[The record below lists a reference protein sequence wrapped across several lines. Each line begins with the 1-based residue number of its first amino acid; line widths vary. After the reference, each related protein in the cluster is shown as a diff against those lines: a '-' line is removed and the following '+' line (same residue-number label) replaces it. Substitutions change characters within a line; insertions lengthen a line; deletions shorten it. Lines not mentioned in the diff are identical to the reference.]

1 MPTKIRKK
9 LLYEEVVNEL
19 YGIIDRQEVTVGQQ
33 FPSERELVERWNI
46 SKSVLREAFH
56 VLEERG
62 LINARQGKGRF
73 LRAMP
78 NQVDL
83 SRDERLSKNLERYSL
98 VEIYQTRQSLECK
111 AVELAAVNASD
122 QDLEELES
130 AYQEMCKKFQE
141 SGSTSGEFE
150 MHRLYTQKSK
160 NAFLEQ
166 LANIAFHTT
175 LELMSA
181 TFQDVL
187 YSHTIHDSI
196 LDHGE
201 IIRALQARDGEK
213 AKAIMLAHIQ
223 HTIDL
228 LQQ

>member
-19 YGIIDRQEVTVGQQ
+19 YGIIDRQEVKVGQQ

-83 SRDERLSKNLERYSL
+83 SRNERLSKNLERYSL

-111 AVELAAVNASD
+111 AVELAAANASN
-122 QDLEELES
+122 QDLEELER
-130 AYQEMCKKFQE
+130 AYQEMCKKFQ
-141 SGSTSGEFE
+141 
-150 MHRLYTQKSK
+150 
-160 NAFLEQ
+160 
-166 LANIAFHTT
+166 
-175 LELMSA
+175 
-181 TFQDVL
+181 
-187 YSHTIHDSI
+187 
-196 LDHGE
+196 
-201 IIRALQARDGEK
+201 
-213 AKAIMLAHIQ
+213 
-223 HTIDL
+223 
-228 LQQ
+228 

>member
-19 YGIIDRQEVTVGQQ
+19 YGIIDRQEVKVGQQ

-83 SRDERLSKNLERYSL
+83 SRNERLSKNLERYSL

-111 AVELAAVNASD
+111 AVELAAANASN
-122 QDLEELES
+122 QDLEELER
-130 AYQEMCKKFQE
+130 AYREMCKKFQE

-166 LANIAFHTT
+166 LTNIAFHTT
-175 LELMSA
+175 LELMSV

-201 IIRALQARDGEK
+201 IIRALRARDGEK

>member
-1 MPTKIRKK
+1 M
-9 LLYEEVVNEL
+9 
-19 YGIIDRQEVTVGQQ
+19 
-33 FPSERELVERWNI
+33 
-46 SKSVLREAFH
+46 
-56 VLEERG
+56 
-62 LINARQGKGRF
+62 
-73 LRAMP
+73 
-78 NQVDL
+78 
-83 SRDERLSKNLERYSL
+83 
-98 VEIYQTRQSLECK
+98 
-111 AVELAAVNASD
+111 ELAAANASN
-122 QDLEELES
+122 QDLEELER

-166 LANIAFHTT
+166 LTNIAFHTT
-175 LELMSA
+175 LELMSV

-201 IIRALQARDGEK
+201 IIRALRARDGEK